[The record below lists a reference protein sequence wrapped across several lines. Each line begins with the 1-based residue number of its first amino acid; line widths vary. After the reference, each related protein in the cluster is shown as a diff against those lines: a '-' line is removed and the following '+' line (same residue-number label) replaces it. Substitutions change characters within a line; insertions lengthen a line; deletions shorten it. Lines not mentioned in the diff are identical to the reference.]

1 MTKRVDNST
10 SESRL
15 MATSPDFQI
24 QSLKKANDE
33 MRKHIARLKSDMEQ
47 ERNKFKKLKRE
58 RVKDI
63 RTAREQQQQ
72 QAIMAISDLKQKL
85 HQEKSNELLAQKDTL
100 TRQFEIEVKK
110 LVRQKD
116 DALGKMQSELHK
128 TKEEFL
134 MKTRNRVA
142 ADAQDEAR
150 KKFEMERNRLLQEI
164 SDLRDGKKKVE
175 IMLSDISEADRRR
188 AAEMKWKYEKHQM
201 EVEQLKKDARRDIC
215 RLVEELKKKNR
226 VISELDKE
234 LGYQCGHSQKL
245 KAEKDSL
252 KGELQNL
259 VKMAETWERGPSPRP
274 IPSPRPD
281 ALGRLSPDSQALEDF
296 ERERFQHK
304 LTELIIFIRRLE
316 VANDTLLKEK
326 AALELKLKS
335 PDFASERQ
343 KLLKLVEDLE
353 QDKKRLEE
361 RCKVLNEDNFKF
373 RGTKIPIRRQDSHST
388 RKSPTPETYGR
399 LSNNS
404 SFDNSESEQLKKQL
418 NDHFKTITELK
429 QQIVE
434 KDRRLDL
441 IQYRRQKARQR
452 QSAILESPKGLDDE
466 IGLDSASIASSF
478 SQMSDNTL
486 SGEWDEFDKAELES
500 NYQQLSK
507 EHLQLKKAYAQLQAM
522 IGGSLDVQRENKLRQ
537 QLELDLLDSQAKI
550 EDLKSI
556 VDKQGKDSGWVE
568 EKQKIIYDNRSLQE
582 KITEQEDIIKKV
594 RFDLEDSK
602 DQNELLEFRILELEE
617 RTETL
622 HSTTPESLLSLSPQ
636 SPGKLVKRSSLPLS
650 SVLPEIQVA
659 ETNGHYLQIAVTEEG
674 FTDMSVGEIK
684 QKLEALEKDKE
695 DDRLT
700 SEDKKTLLG
709 ARAMLDIADLKLKKM
724 TASESRLKRKAL
736 ELEHEKDRLAAK
748 ICSLEAELRV
758 KLSELDDSNKRV
770 DELED
775 SIGKMKRT
783 EAKFRAQEDVYLKN
797 ESKLIED
804 IGNLKKQMASAREG
818 RNYENELLFQKM
830 AEVKQEKQP
839 ETAQKVTA
847 LEKEK
852 SKLQEKLDHLF
863 DEHKAMASTEEDEK
877 EPRLIELKSKMT
889 LDELQHLK
897 DKVGQIQAA
906 EMKIAKMEQTE
917 LVLREHI
924 EDLEQEVIELQQ
936 NMHDHKARYNQ
947 NIATYHERE
956 NSYKDN
962 LRQAERSQEELREQ
976 LEMSISEESAKQK
989 ENEELKR
996 KLTELEKSEKSL
1008 KEQIGELEN
1017 DIASMHG
1024 ENETDTSALRD
1035 EEADRMKV
1043 ITLEASRTT
1052 LGEGSESELNKVK
1065 HENRELQDKL
1075 KVFEFSEKALKE
1087 QINQLR
1093 TENIHLQEQL
1103 KLMQNQNEKLWK
1115 SLPKNVNSDLVRT
1128 SLEKEDVLTMYREA
1142 VEEIQDLEHDGRDS
1156 TDVNMEEPSL
1166 KMSVDAVVSEDAIV
1180 KENVETVKEAPILKE
1195 MHTYILEEPIQFGNL
1210 DLGEPADQTAFEGN
1224 QKEPVFNESSGSVT
1238 MTLPESCL
1246 LSGVFVEKPIQFGSV
1261 GVQETSNLKAVEE
1274 QCSET
1279 ETLNDKPIVKKTSGS
1294 ATITLP
1300 KSSEL
1305 LSGVVAEKPI
1315 ELSRIDIQELP
1326 NMKAFE
1332 ENHDNQHPKATS
1344 ESESMSLPELSDL
1357 LSGVIAETSIQHGS
1371 VDLQKPADLQAI
1383 EDKPDKPIDLTLR
1396 DVEEEPHQFGKVD
1409 LQEAP
1414 NLKSLDTSPLSATK
1428 TLPRQADI
1436 TESDNGLNKT
1446 KTLKRQQSLEDRI
1459 YELEASENILKQ
1471 VVRDLQSNEEAWKE
1485 KNVKLNMQLS
1495 ELNNKIKALEQKDK
1509 EEEQVINE
1517 MKDREIQLLEKIQEI
1532 QTEEEVQVEKERQ
1545 LKEMSEKII
1554 AAKEQNDQSNNEIKM
1569 LEESKAKLVDELNE
1583 VNSEK
1588 EEIEGKLLE
1597 ARESLEEQEILLGD
1611 LRESDAKLTEHIG
1624 QLITEKDVL
1633 AEDVKDSNE
1642 KIAEQDE
1649 NLTSLKTAVEQNENR
1664 IDELS
1669 VQKDELQ
1676 HRLKEA
1682 YGRIEE
1688 QAIQE
1693 NVLKKVIDDLQASE
1707 ENMRTTVAELEESN
1721 KAFKDRMPV
1730 VAEFEKILKDTVSEL
1745 EHSNETLRAK
1755 EMELDTCKSKIGET
1769 ENKIEEFHAEEEALL
1784 SKVHKLENQVLQLEE
1799 NEESLKK
1806 KVKSLEVDLQ
1816 RREDIEV
1823 DLKEDHISEVTTLQE
1838 QIDQLEQSEKEL
1850 KKKIAELSDSE
1861 LNVSA
1866 SHEMAHKLWKEKEGT
1881 LKNRIN
1887 ELEKSEDIQSGKL
1900 KELQQSESVLK
1911 EEVKKHE
1918 EVGLQTSRELYDKK
1932 KTMQDRITA
1941 LEEFNKRLEDKVD
1954 ELLGTEKTHKEEFE
1968 EAVKVW
1974 RQNENVLK
1982 DTVGALEEMEADLR
1996 NRLLDREQREIDLRE
2011 QLDAKV
2017 RENEVS
2023 AEIWKQSE
2031 DSLNER
2037 IGKMEESEEK
2047 LLRKVEKLEQRE
2059 DEMKL
2064 KVQEA
2069 EQTLKEVVESAS
2081 LTYQERIQELED
2093 IQNILKDK
2101 VSQLTEAEKNV
2112 REMLDEATLVYKQN
2126 EETLKQK
2133 VEHLEEEHGEMQ
2145 GKYHELDS
2153 CKTMLMGQLE
2163 DAEKKVKD
2171 HKKGKKVLEERIID
2185 LETEVAGLRG
2195 NLDDS
2200 QKQLVDTTRVEKE
2213 FHAQLSQQLESVQ
2226 FERKANEKNL
2236 KEKVQDLLEHE
2247 SELQN
2252 KVYELETATH
2262 LLEDQVGSAKVE
2274 NKRLRET
2281 NDAIKEQAEE
2291 LEDEGRQLRRKLKD
2305 AEEKVEDLEKTEAEL
2320 RDRLKEREASEEIRQ
2335 LEEKRTL
2342 DDMNK
2347 KISELQT
2354 SEEHLKDEVS
2364 FLEKSSQKLKQKIDE
2379 KNNDIGKVFEQR
2391 TKEKDDFRRKIQ
2403 DLEESEI
2410 MMKEKLFELGLDMKK
2425 KEWELER
2432 IEPHVK
2438 FQTEQIQ
2445 DATHQEVRHKEMT
2458 NTLRKRIEQLENRE
2472 RELKSKVED
2481 LEDFQT
2487 PLKDRASKAEKREKE
2502 LQEKVEKLQKSEL
2515 NLESEIVSLE
2525 KQLEMGRNK
2534 ENEKLQERVMELEDS
2549 ESTLKSN
2556 LAKSERSEKILQK
2569 AHKTL
2574 EEDFMYLQEEE
2585 CKLREKMKQLEKDYD
2600 LIKKS
2605 KRVEIEQLASK
2616 ITAMENTDK
2625 YLQKKLLDAKKS
2637 EETLQKELLTAE
2649 EAYDKTENSLRQTIK
2664 AFERNA
2670 REMEDRERE
2679 LRQKVQDVEREDKN
2693 LKQKVKK
2700 LENAEES
2707 LKDEL
2712 SGLENKEL
2720 DLRHRVRELESSE
2733 KMLKMDNNQLKHEKD
2748 LLNEKVAELKESQKC
2763 TQKQMDDV
2771 QRNESKLKEMMQ
2783 ELEKHGSLMRDKITE
2798 MEANAMTLQRRS
2810 TQAAELEQELANTQ
2824 EELQIANLK
2833 AEQLERAKSS
2843 LKRQLENL
2851 EDDLATGQM
2860 VSLPL
2865 DEFKRMKA
2873 QTTLLEMTEQN
2884 VEDLEKA
2891 EARLQDRLRQVEGEK
2906 DYTDADKEVLNLR
2919 CQLEEKDK
2927 ELKESREKLSDA
2939 QTHLRTAQRQISE
2952 LRNNHTV
2959 VRRELRDL
2967 QESLE
2972 RGSIAGS
2979 VFTKRTSKATQ
2990 TDALR
2995 YINSTAMQ
3003 SRVYTPQN
3011 KQITL
3016 ANFLETLPYSAQLPK
3031 PQSTKPTSVLSQLQW
3046 ENSSS
3051 RVLISTEKEVIDVN
3065 TQPSCLSYKQSVTV
3079 EMKKT
3084 ADLDR
3089 SRLIDQ
3095 LVESLPVYT
3104 TPVPNIKSRLAR
3116 FSHNRY
3122 SLQEN
3127 NTREN
3132 IPDRTRAASRALDT
3146 AGPYERKKLIEA
3158 MAASLP
3164 DMEPK
3169 LSPGLRGVKSH
3180 SGELVEEP
3188 ELAEEGVFHA
3198 ELITD
3203 INVPPLPDTNPPLLS
3218 VHSHSHSESVD
3229 YFESDVPP
3237 PLPTSP
3243 IPSHLALGESDS
3255 NSESDFSDVE
3265 LPPLPS
3271 SEPPSSSGHFL
3282 IKSKRQAT
3290 LHMQRPPSF
3299 DSGMDSQSNGTD
3311 KDNMEVSEHSAVF
3324 VFPESSRP
3332 LTLPRTPSKEA
3343 PDVSPKPPTP
3353 LWISKLVQRQKSEKE
3368 VHEAEKDQL
3377 RAEICSLK
3385 AEKEEIEDIGELK
3398 YKLQEREEALEEK
3411 GKQCRS
3417 LRTENTQLHTE
3428 FRDKNSQIT
3437 SLKAEVMRLE
3447 RLLKMNKTDEAIVNE
3462 LREELDKIHRQLS
3475 LKEDEVKSSVDMATM
3490 YRTKLDRRDKELAA
3504 KEGAVEEKMGEIQKL
3519 RQEMGRL
3526 EQQNRLQQS
3535 AAESKYKDLVAK
3547 LESVKRE
3554 LMGKCNELEN
3564 TMQEIARLEEEL
3576 NELRNKLKDLD
3587 NIQSERDML
3596 QGKLQAAE
3604 MALKNKAEQEIR
3616 LLDQLTMLQMKVED
3630 CEKLKETRDG
3640 IEDSYRDIKLRFDD
3654 MEHKKQEA
3662 LLAVAPLKAK
3672 VSRLVKKCK
3681 ERDIVINRLAKE
3693 LTQQY
3698 GGRSSELLDA
3708 VVRLQSRMQDEE
3720 YNEPMTPYSTSL
3732 PGIHGEPELT
3742 VERPEVSVESSLR
3755 SSPMG
3760 EASRQTPN
3768 LSENV
3773 INELSEPLWQAIE
3786 RTSPGLGRS
3795 PAPSNQE
3802 ITSDEAAME
3811 VLLQSLGSNGAAAGD
3826 STTHAASSDR
3836 TSPRN
3841 ALEDLLATDPELARM
3856 LERGTSGRHSSHS
3869 DRDNLLQ
3876 GIGSIETTRERRT
3889 TPRRQRVKDIPHL
3902 SQSPE
3907 EILRMHDVLQ
3917 ECRPEHKLLNYEPS
3931 PLLAEE
3937 QLNNIPS
3944 PYPNGLPL
3952 TSSST
3957 PSFPPS
3963 PLTFPGASPS
3973 RLTPGSLSS
3982 ISPVHYGTFPSGV
3995 ARLSNGTL
4003 PLLQNWGV
4011 LPAYQRSVDTP
4022 DMASY
4027 SVGST
4032 SSTVSPAN
4040 SGMHPL
4046 AMLPPSSLQL
4056 EGPPQ
4061 PPTDFRISRIVTS
4074 RSILLAWIP
4083 PAMDEMAKSNGAQVA
4098 GYKIYLNN
4106 RQKQLV
4112 NSAHLTKAL
4121 IENIHV
4127 RSPMTFSIE
4136 TVTVTGQTSHRAEAY
4151 FPGSVSSPT
4160 LSESM
4165 LSDSAAD
4172 TEVSSILSD
4181 VTEPRKR
4188 TFIAIYSYNPAEHSP
4203 NDYPAFELVFKEGD
4217 IITVYGSMRS
4227 DGFFH
4232 GKLRGKKGLV
4242 PSNFVEE
4249 IHVSGSKGLRKKK
4262 SNSIQNGSSTP
4273 SDISRQKT
4281 GRNSRPSSGKVSWS
4295 GARV

>member
-2972 RGSIAGS
+2972 
-2979 VFTKRTSKATQ
+2979 
-2990 TDALR
+2990 
-2995 YINSTAMQ
+2995 
-3003 SRVYTPQN
+3003 
-3011 KQITL
+3011 
-3016 ANFLETLPYSAQLPK
+3016 
-3031 PQSTKPTSVLSQLQW
+3031 
-3046 ENSSS
+3046 
-3051 RVLISTEKEVIDVN
+3051 
-3065 TQPSCLSYKQSVTV
+3065 
-3079 EMKKT
+3079 
-3084 ADLDR
+3084 
-3089 SRLIDQ
+3089 
-3095 LVESLPVYT
+3095 
-3104 TPVPNIKSRLAR
+3104 
-3116 FSHNRY
+3116 
-3122 SLQEN
+3122 
-3127 NTREN
+3127 
-3132 IPDRTRAASRALDT
+3132 
-3146 AGPYERKKLIEA
+3146 
-3158 MAASLP
+3158 
-3164 DMEPK
+3164 
-3169 LSPGLRGVKSH
+3169 
-3180 SGELVEEP
+3180 
-3188 ELAEEGVFHA
+3188 
-3198 ELITD
+3198 
-3203 INVPPLPDTNPPLLS
+3203 
-3218 VHSHSHSESVD
+3218 
-3229 YFESDVPP
+3229 
-3237 PLPTSP
+3237 
-3243 IPSHLALGESDS
+3243 
-3255 NSESDFSDVE
+3255 
-3265 LPPLPS
+3265 
-3271 SEPPSSSGHFL
+3271 
-3282 IKSKRQAT
+3282 
-3290 LHMQRPPSF
+3290 
-3299 DSGMDSQSNGTD
+3299 
-3311 KDNMEVSEHSAVF
+3311 
-3324 VFPESSRP
+3324 
-3332 LTLPRTPSKEA
+3332 
-3343 PDVSPKPPTP
+3343 
-3353 LWISKLVQRQKSEKE
+3353 
-3368 VHEAEKDQL
+3368 
-3377 RAEICSLK
+3377 
-3385 AEKEEIEDIGELK
+3385 
-3398 YKLQEREEALEEK
+3398 LQEREEALEEK